1 MIFPTAVAFPL
12 FYRGVR
18 LLGPARAATMMFL
31 VPVFGLG
38 FAFVLL
44 GETVTVVQAVGSV
57 LMLTGAWL
65 AVTRH
70 ADRPAD
76 RLHSIE

>member
-1 MIFPTAVAFPL
+1 
-12 FYRGVR
+12 VR

-65 AVTRH
+65 AVTHRQRFTTSRISMKIS
-70 ADRPAD
+70 D
-76 RLHSIE
+76 